1 MSQVFGYYKVV
12 SIENNNENKEFPFS
26 LKCVDSSLNE
36 EVTIN
41 SRKYYPV
48 NTIIGWEYDCKT
60 GKTLLNLIKQP

>member
-48 NTIIGWEYDCKT
+48 NTIIG
-60 GKTLLNLIKQP
+60 